1 MIREQDRRKGA
12 AIPSTGIDYFSLHR
26 WGFLSVEGSFDL
38 CRRGHAVL
46 AVESLVVDPVDVGEG
61 RSLEV
66 LRPLPGSV
74 VVDQLGLVEPVEALR
89 ERSRSCL
96 PWIRPSPRCRL
107 WRVARCSGSTG
118 TPRSEW

>member
-1 MIREQDRRKGA
+1 MG
-12 AIPSTGIDYFSLHR
+12 TSLHR

-89 ERSRSCL
+89 ERIGL
-96 PWIRPSPRCRL
+96 RL
-107 WRVARCSGSTG
+107 RLRLIPMVRYELFG
-118 TPRSEW
+118 